1 MNKLTASNMR
11 NYIDCLELTEQMS
24 NLKNEKRQLN
34 TELSALTKVSEEKN
48 FVNENS
54 QSSDAKT
61 PNTKYLRLANIFPI
75 LQATYCSYKL

>member
-1 MNKLTASNMR
+1 MR

-61 PNTKYLRLANIFPI
+61 PNTKSKSSLVTRSLPF
-75 LQATYCSYKL
+75 